1 MSTGTRFFGLLL
13 AIALLIGAFIADWY
27 LIRRAMAQHASGV
40 SWQQTTGT
48 IVTTTVTSR
57 KVKNGRRYRAAV
69 TYAYEAAGETRT
81 GSTIVVDE
89 SEAPSFRSES
99 AAKSAFPQGG
109 SVPVYVD
116 PADPTNAALVVGLQ
130 KKTIALLYFA
140 GVLNAFALT
149 MLRPSIR
156 SFGVRG
162 EPIRYYLIEDDA
174 SRAVL
179 RLSHLNALEFGV
191 MWIGLASIAVGLG
204 VLLLPS
210 SVPMAWIG
218 LPILAGVGVLGFVW
232 RFAAH
237 RAGRFDIVVDRASGF
252 VTFPPGIGRAAV
264 VQDMALV
271 DQIELRDSTVS
282 NSKNKQPTAD
292 IYVHTADTEPR
303 ALAKWIERGEAELL
317 AKWLRRECALDSDG

>member
-13 AIALLIGAFIADWY
+13 AIALLIGAVIADWY

-116 PADPTNAALVVGLQ
+116 PADPTKAALVVGLQ

-162 EPIRYYLIEDDA
+162 QPIRYYLIEDDA

-179 RLSHLNALEFGV
+179 RLSHLNAMEFGV
-191 MWIGLASIAVGLG
+191 MWIGLASVAVGLG

-218 LPILAGVGVLGFVW
+218 LPVLAGVGVLGFLW
-232 RFAAH
+232 RFGAH

-271 DQIELRDSTVS
+271 DQIELRDSAVS

-303 ALAKWIERGEAELL
+303 ALAKWIERGEAELI
-317 AKWLRRECALDSDG
+317 ATWLRRECALDSTG